1 MNVRTILLVED
12 NPNDEALTL
21 RALKKNDIHDRVVVV
36 RDGAEALEYLF
47 ATGAYSDRD
56 PTDVPRVVLLDL
68 KLPKVD
74 GLEVLR
80 RLRANVRTRL
90 LPVVILTSSNE
101 ERDLVAGYG
110 SGANS
115 YIRKPVDFTEFAE
128 TVRHLGRYWLQLNE
142 VPPPPP

>member
-1 MNVRTILLVED
+1 MDDRTILLVED

-21 RALKKNDIHDRVVVV
+21 RALKKNNIHDRVVVA

-47 ATGAYSDRD
+47 ATGHYQDRS
-56 PTDVPRVVLLDL
+56 PNDVPRVVLLDL
-68 KLPKVD
+68 KLPKID

-80 RLRANVRTRL
+80 RLRANAKTQL

-115 YIRKPVDFTEFAE
+115 YIRKPVDFTEFSE
-128 TVRHLGRYWLQLNE
+128 TVRYLGRYWLQMNE
-142 VPPPPP
+142 APPPRP